1 MSKKKF
7 SLVDIEL
14 SQTTQSVVNLVA
26 NVLSFAVSLVISFF
40 ISPFIVK
47 HLGVEANGF
56 VTLSANFVS
65 YANILKAALNSVG
78 SRYIM
83 MSYHKGDFEKANKY
97 YSSLFYGDLFLGI
110 VFSVISA
117 LCVWKLENLIN
128 IPNNLVKDV
137 KIMFGIIF
145 LNFIFNTITTIFSS
159 APYIKN
165 KIYLQS
171 IRDIQSSLV
180 RAILLLVLFSFF
192 APNVYYTGLASLIP
206 SMIVIMYNIYYKKK
220 LVPELKVS
228 RKNFS
233 IATIKELVSQGIW
246 NSVSQLG
253 MLLCTGLDLLIANL
267 YISETDMGILSVAKS
282 MPNVISGLT
291 SSLGSV
297 FYAQMVLYYAKDD
310 IEGLAKI
317 VKRSSMIIGAIVTI
331 PVAFL
336 ISYGTEFYSLWQ
348 PTLDAKQLQLLSI
361 LTALTFVFYAGGT
374 NISNIFTITLHIKQN
389 ASAIILTGFA
399 SVVVTLLLLK
409 YTNLGIIAIAGVSP
423 VLTIIRTVFF
433 NVTQAA
439 KYIGKKKTEFAPV
452 ILRSVLGTVIL
463 SGLGYLLKHVL
474 PSDSWVMLIISAVLF
489 GIISLGLNM
498 IIFMNKDSRKEF
510 IAMVKTQLHIS
521 K

>member
-171 IRDIQSSLV
+171 IRAVS
-180 RAILLLVLFSFF
+180 
-192 APNVYYTGLASLIP
+192 YTH
-206 SMIVIMYNIYYKKK
+206 
-220 LVPELKVS
+220 
-228 RKNFS
+228 
-233 IATIKELVSQGIW
+233 
-246 NSVSQLG
+246 
-253 MLLCTGLDLLIANL
+253 
-267 YISETDMGILSVAKS
+267 
-282 MPNVISGLT
+282 LT
-291 SSLGSV
+291 L
-297 FYAQMVLYYAKDD
+297 
-310 IEGLAKI
+310 
-317 VKRSSMIIGAIVTI
+317 
-331 PVAFL
+331 
-336 ISYGTEFYSLWQ
+336 
-348 PTLDAKQLQLLSI
+348 PTNRE
-361 LTALTFVFYAGGT
+361 V
-374 NISNIFTITLHIKQN
+374 
-389 ASAIILTGFA
+389 
-399 SVVVTLLLLK
+399 
-409 YTNLGIIAIAGVSP
+409 
-423 VLTIIRTVFF
+423 
-433 NVTQAA
+433 
-439 KYIGKKKTEFAPV
+439 
-452 ILRSVLGTVIL
+452 
-463 SGLGYLLKHVL
+463 
-474 PSDSWVMLIISAVLF
+474 
-489 GIISLGLNM
+489 
-498 IIFMNKDSRKEF
+498 
-510 IAMVKTQLHIS
+510 
-521 K
+521 